1 MTRARA
7 YGPDLGAGLF
17 VLVLG
22 AVALWQAAAIQA
34 SPLYAQ
40 VGPRAVPYGVAA
52 GLVLIGV
59 GLVVVALRGG
69 WSSEMEEVVQAP
81 PTAWRALAYLAAGL
95 IANVA
100 LIEWLGFVLAATVQF
115 VLVSAAFGSRALLR
129 DVAIGLAV
137 TLSAYLFFARVLGVS
152 IGAGVL
158 EGLI

>member
-1 MTRARA
+1 MRGRV

-17 VLVLG
+17 VLLLG
-22 AVALWQAAAIQA
+22 ALALWQAAAIQS

-52 GLVLIGV
+52 CLALIGA

-81 PTAWRALAYLAAGL
+81 PTAWRSLAYLAAGL

-115 VLVSAAFGSRALLR
+115 VLVCAAFGSRALLR
-129 DVAIGLAV
+129 DLGIGLAV
-137 TLSAYLFFARVLGVS
+137 TVSAYLFFARVLGVS
-152 IGAGVL
+152 IGAGIL
-158 EGLI
+158 EGIL